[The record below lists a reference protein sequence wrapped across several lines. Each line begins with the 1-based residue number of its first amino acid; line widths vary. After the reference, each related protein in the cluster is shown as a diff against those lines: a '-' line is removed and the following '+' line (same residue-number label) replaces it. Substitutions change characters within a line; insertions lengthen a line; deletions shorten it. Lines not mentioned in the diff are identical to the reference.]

1 VNHFAA
7 KYTTDERLEPVADT
21 EDRLKIR
28 GLGRPQP
35 LDTAAECKR
44 LRCGPL
50 SSDDSRFAP
59 GGMSGVL
66 SRSTQPCD
74 SSQTSDVHRQL
85 QAKVTDPCFSQ
96 IEMLLVLW
104 SLRRFLVPAFRAIR
118 HECFRKAPQPVRS
131 AWFRLSGFG
140 PAINHGCGRAP
151 MMIAHFAC
159 PDSKGTTCEGLAQ
172 KRELN
177 PSESSP
183 RSI

>member
-1 VNHFAA
+1 MSAAAQYLRLKEGAGSVVNHFAA

-74 SSQTSDVHRQL
+74 STQTSGGPPPPVASEDHGYV
-85 QAKVTDPCFSQ
+85 FSANSNAACTMVF
-96 IEMLLVLW
+96 EPRRCSCRRGNLTRVL
-104 SLRRFLVPAFRAIR
+104 P
-118 HECFRKAPQPVRS
+118 ES
-131 AWFRLSGFG
+131 AS
-140 PAINHGCGRAP
+140 ASA
-151 MMIAHFAC
+151 
-159 PDSKGTTCEGLAQ
+159 
-172 KRELN
+172 
-177 PSESSP
+177 
-183 RSI
+183 